1 MSSGGSAI
9 RGSRVGAGPMGEQYR
24 GFKSERVERHY
35 YCINGHTQS
44 PQFAAHVDPAEIPDM
59 IDCPNCG
66 LPAGPDKK
74 NPPEILKHDP
84 YKTHLAY
91 VKERRTSDEAKALL
105 DEALSSIK
113 DRRAKLAEAAKKQL
127 KEEAARTAAAKAL
140 AAKMAAEKAK
150 AAKAVKPVKPVKPA
164 KAVKAVAKKAAKP
177 VAKKPVAKK
186 TAAKKSAP
194 AKVVRKAAKAAP
206 KAKATAKKT
215 VVKKSASKVAKKKQS
230 RKIS

>member
-1 MSSGGSAI
+1 MASGGSAI

-66 LPAGPDKK
+66 LPAGQDKK
-74 NPPEILKHDP
+74 NPPQILKHEP

-127 KEEAARTAAAKAL
+127 KEEAARTAAAKAQ
-140 AAKMAAEKAK
+140 AVKMAAEKAK
-150 AAKAVKPVKPVKPA
+150 AAKAVKPVKPVKPIKTVA
-164 KAVKAVAKKAAKP
+164 KKPTAKKAAPAKIVKKSAKTSPKAKPVSKKAVAKKP
-177 VAKKPVAKK
+177 
-186 TAAKKSAP
+186 
-194 AKVVRKAAKAAP
+194 
-206 KAKATAKKT
+206 
-215 VVKKSASKVAKKKQS
+215 ASKLTKKK
-230 RKIS
+230 

>member
-66 LPAGPDKK
+66 LPAGQDKK
-74 NPPEILKHDP
+74 NPPEILKHEP

-186 TAAKKSAP
+186 PAAKKSAP

-215 VVKKSASKVAKKKQS
+215 VVKKSASKVAKKK
-230 RKIS
+230 

>member
-1 MSSGGSAI
+1 LSSGGSAI

-66 LPAGPDKK
+66 LPAGQDKK
-74 NPPEILKHDP
+74 NPPEILKHEP

-127 KEEAARTAAAKAL
+127 KEEAARTAAAKAM

-164 KAVKAVAKKAAKP
+164 KVVKAVAKKAAKP

-186 TAAKKSAP
+186 PAAKKSAP

-206 KAKATAKKT
+206 KTKATAKKT
-215 VVKKSASKVAKKKQS
+215 VVKKSGSKVAKKK
-230 RKIS
+230 

>member
-1 MSSGGSAI
+1 MASGGSAI

-66 LPAGPDKK
+66 LPAGQDKK
-74 NPPEILKHDP
+74 NPPQILKHEP

-113 DRRAKLAEAAKKQL
+113 DRRAKLAEAAKKQV
-127 KEEAARTAAAKAL
+127 KEEAARTAAAKAQ
-140 AAKMAAEKAK
+140 AIKIAAEKAK
-150 AAKAVKPVKPVKPA
+150 AAKAVKPVKPASPSKTS
-164 KAVKAVAKKAAKP
+164 KTAVKKTVKP
-177 VAKKPVAKK
+177 VAKKPAPKKAKTAAVVKTKSKATPKSRPAVKKVVAKK
-186 TAAKKSAP
+186 TAK
-194 AKVVRKAAKAAP
+194 
-206 KAKATAKKT
+206 
-215 VVKKSASKVAKKKQS
+215 KVAKKK
-230 RKIS
+230 

>member
-1 MSSGGSAI
+1 MASGGSAI

-24 GFKSERVERHY
+24 GFKSEIIERHY

-66 LPAGPDKK
+66 LPAGQDKK
-74 NPPEILKHDP
+74 NPPQILKHEP

-91 VKERRTSDEAKALL
+91 VKERRTQDEAKALL

-127 KEEAARTAAAKAL
+127 KEEAARTAAAKAQ
-140 AAKMAAEKAK
+140 AIKMAAEKAK
-150 AAKAVKPVKPVKPA
+150 AAKAVKPVKPA
-164 KAVKAVAKKAAKP
+164 KQVKAVAKKTVKP
-177 VAKKPVAKK
+177 VSKKPAIKK
-186 TAAKKSAP
+186 AAP
-194 AKVVRKAAKAAP
+194 AKVAKKSTKAAPAKVAKKSTKAAP
-206 KAKATAKKT
+206 KAKPAATK
-215 VVKKSASKVAKKKQS
+215 VVSKKSAAKVAKKK
-230 RKIS
+230 

>member
-1 MSSGGSAI
+1 MASGGSAI

-66 LPAGPDKK
+66 LPAGQDKK
-74 NPPEILKHDP
+74 NPPQIHKHEP

-91 VKERRTSDEAKALL
+91 VKERRTSDEAKSLL

-113 DRRAKLAEAAKKQL
+113 DRRAKLAEAAKKQVR
-127 KEEAARTAAAKAL
+127 EEAARTAAAKAQ
-140 AAKMAAEKAK
+140 AVKMAAEKAK
-150 AAKAVKPVKPVKPA
+150 AAKAVKPVKPVKP
-164 KAVKAVAKKAAKP
+164 VKSVVKKVAKP
-177 VAKKPVAKK
+177 VAKKPSSKKAAPVKVVKKPAKASPKAKPVSKKTVTKK
-186 TAAKKSAP
+186 TALKSA
-194 AKVVRKAAKAAP
+194 KRK
-206 KAKATAKKT
+206 
-215 VVKKSASKVAKKKQS
+215 
-230 RKIS
+230 

>member
-1 MSSGGSAI
+1 MASGGSAI

-35 YCINGHTQS
+35 FCINGHTQS

-66 LPAGPDKK
+66 LPAGQDKK
-74 NPPEILKHDP
+74 NPPEILKHEP

-127 KEEAARTAAAKAL
+127 KEEAARTAAAKAQ
-140 AAKMAAEKAK
+140 AVKIAAEKAK
-150 AAKAVKPVKPVKPA
+150 AAKAVKPVKPLKPA
-164 KAVKAVAKKAAKP
+164 KPHKAVVKKAAKP

-186 TAAKKSAP
+186 PAAKKSAP
-194 AKVVRKAAKAAP
+194 AKVVRKSAKAAP
-206 KAKATAKKT
+206 KPKVTAKRTATKKT
-215 VVKKSASKVAKKKQS
+215 ASKVTKKK
-230 RKIS
+230 

>member
-66 LPAGPDKK
+66 LPAGQDKK
-74 NPPEILKHDP
+74 NPPEILKHEP

-113 DRRAKLAEAAKKQL
+113 ERRAKLAEAAKKQL

-150 AAKAVKPVKPVKPA
+150 AAKAVKPIKPVKPA
-164 KAVKAVAKKAAKP
+164 KAVKAVAKKSAKP
-177 VAKKPVAKK
+177 IAKKPIAKKPV
-186 TAAKKSAP
+186 AKKSAP
-194 AKVVRKAAKAAP
+194 AKVVRKTAKTAP
-206 KAKATAKKT
+206 KAKVTAKKT
-215 VVKKSASKVAKKKQS
+215 VAKKSASRVAKKK
-230 RKIS
+230 

>member
-66 LPAGPDKK
+66 LPAGQDKK
-74 NPPEILKHDP
+74 NPPEILKHEP

-164 KAVKAVAKKAAKP
+164 KVVKAVAKKAAKP
-177 VAKKPVAKK
+177 IAKKPIAKK
-186 TAAKKSAP
+186 PAAKKSAP

-215 VVKKSASKVAKKKQS
+215 VVKKSASKVAKKK
-230 RKIS
+230 

>member
-24 GFKSERVERHY
+24 GFKSERVERHF

-66 LPAGPDKK
+66 LPAGQDKK
-74 NPPEILKHDP
+74 NPPEILKHEP

-113 DRRAKLAEAAKKQL
+113 ERRAKLAEAAKKQL

-150 AAKAVKPVKPVKPA
+150 AAKAVKPIKPVKPA

-177 VAKKPVAKK
+177 VAKKPIAKK
-186 TAAKKSAP
+186 PVAKKSAP
-194 AKVVRKAAKAAP
+194 AKVVRKTAKTAP
-206 KAKATAKKT
+206 KAKVTAKKT
-215 VVKKSASKVAKKKQS
+215 VAKKSASRVAKKK
-230 RKIS
+230 

>member
-66 LPAGPDKK
+66 LPAGQDKK
-74 NPPEILKHDP
+74 NPPEILKHEP

-164 KAVKAVAKKAAKP
+164 KVVKAVAKKAAKP
-177 VAKKPVAKK
+177 IAKKPVAKK
-186 TAAKKSAP
+186 PAAKKSAP

-215 VVKKSASKVAKKKQS
+215 VVKKSASKVARKK
-230 RKIS
+230 

>member
-66 LPAGPDKK
+66 LPAGQDKK
-74 NPPEILKHDP
+74 NPPEILKHEP

-150 AAKAVKPVKPVKPA
+150 AAKAVKPVKPVKV
-164 KAVKAVAKKAAKP
+164 VKAVAKKAAKP
-177 VAKKPVAKK
+177 IAKKPVAKK
-186 TAAKKSAP
+186 PAAKKSAP
-194 AKVVRKAAKAAP
+194 AKVVRKAAKEAP

-215 VVKKSASKVAKKKQS
+215 VVKKSASKVAKKK
-230 RKIS
+230 